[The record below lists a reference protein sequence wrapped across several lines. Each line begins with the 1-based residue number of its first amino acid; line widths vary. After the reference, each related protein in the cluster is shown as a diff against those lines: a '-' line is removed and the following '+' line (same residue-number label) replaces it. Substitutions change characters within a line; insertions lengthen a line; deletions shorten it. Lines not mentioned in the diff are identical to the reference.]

1 MLKGLFGGD
10 EWGGEGE
17 GGEEVGAN
25 VGDEVLVKS
34 FIGTR
39 KETSLV
45 GS

>member
-1 MLKGLFGGD
+1 MMSEEEK
-10 EWGGEGE
+10 GE
-17 GGEEVGAN
+17 GGEEVGAK

-34 FIGTR
+34 SIGIG